1 MPRIALIHAV
11 TAAVAPVQEAF
22 RQQWP
27 EATLVNLLDDSLSGD
42 REAAGALT
50 PAMSDRM
57 MTLARYSWQ
66 AGADGILF
74 TCSAFGE
81 AIEAAAKVLP
91 IPVLKPNE
99 AMFERALESG
109 GCVGMLATFA
119 PAVASMEEE
128 FRDEARRRD
137 SGAVIETLCLGPARA
152 ALAGGDLAG
161 HDRLL
166 AEAAPRLAHCSTVM
180 LAHFS
185 TARAKAAV
193 EASLGRPVLTSP
205 DTAVA
210 KLRACLDRT
219 TAG

>member
-22 RQQWP
+22 RQLWP
-27 EATLVNLLDDSLSGD
+27 EAKLANLLDDSLSGD

-50 PAMSDRM
+50 AEMSDRL
-57 MTLARYSWQ
+57 MTLARYSWR
-66 AGADGILF
+66 AGAAGILF
-74 TCSAFGE
+74 TCSAFGG
-81 AIEAAAKVLP
+81 AIEAAAKALP

-99 AMFERALESG
+99 AMFERALASG
-109 GCVGMLATFA
+109 GRVGMLATFA

-128 FRDEARRRD
+128 FRDEARRRG
-137 SGAVIETLCLGPARA
+137 SSATIETLCVVPARA
-152 ALAGGDLAG
+152 ALASGELAE

-166 AEAAPRLAHCSTVM
+166 AEAVPRLAHCSSVM

-210 KLRACLDRT
+210 KLRATLGRAN
-219 TAG
+219 AG